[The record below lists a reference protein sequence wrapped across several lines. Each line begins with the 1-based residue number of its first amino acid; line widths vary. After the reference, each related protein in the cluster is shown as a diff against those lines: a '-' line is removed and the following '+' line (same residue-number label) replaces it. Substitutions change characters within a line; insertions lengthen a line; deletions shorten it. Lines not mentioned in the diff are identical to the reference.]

1 MRGQLSIQHVIVEK
15 GGEGEEGE
23 GEGRRDL
30 RVEER
35 GDDRV
40 EAEGV
45 LELEGPDGFGGG
57 VGSRGRS
64 SEKSDKRNNE
74 SDTKHI
80 RDDRDRCHVNDVMMM
95 SAAMTVQMMTM
106 TITITMTYD
115 VGFMAVAAWQ
125 WREKAKGCQKHS
137 SLVAVLVC
145 CARL

>member
-80 RDDRDRCHVNDVMMM
+80 RDDRDRCQVL
-95 SAAMTVQMMTM
+95 TPEVQQPVTSGPHCHHW
-106 TITITMTYD
+106 TLDHWTS
-115 VGFMAVAAWQ
+115 GG
-125 WREKAKGCQKHS
+125 RR
-137 SLVAVLVC
+137 
-145 CARL
+145 ARLSVFIFRTS